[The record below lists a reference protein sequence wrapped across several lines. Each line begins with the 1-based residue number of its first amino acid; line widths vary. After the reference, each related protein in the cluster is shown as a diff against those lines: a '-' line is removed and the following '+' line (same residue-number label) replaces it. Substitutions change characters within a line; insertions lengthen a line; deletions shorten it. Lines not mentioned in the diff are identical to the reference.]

1 MAKREML
8 RSEIETMSERECVR
22 ASLVIWES
30 YGTEI
35 MLAPGKGKQSGV
47 SLIIIITFFSPSS
60 AEYYIFVFVFL
71 ALCSFFLR
79 RYGLTGSV
87 CGAGDVLQD
96 KAQ

>member
-8 RSEIETMSERECVR
+8 KSEIETMSER

-35 MLAPGKGKQSGV
+35 MLAPGKGKESGV
-47 SLIIIITFFSPSS
+47 SLIIITFSPLLLPNTTP
-60 AEYYIFVFVFL
+60 YIFVFVLL

-87 CGAGDVLQD
+87 CGADDVLQD